1 MSFSDDVARFAKKV
15 ERRAQ
20 DIHNGVCDLAFQSIV
35 EGSPVTGAPGQ
46 PVDTG
51 NLRDSWQSTEIGPLA
66 RDIVTNVSYAPIIED
81 GTRKGKAMTVR
92 SPVGGFHSVKL
103 TVAGWARI
111 VEAVTRRVTGPRG
124 A

>member
-1 MSFSDDVARFAKKV
+1 MGFADDVRRFQGKAGDAAQQMHRGVV
-15 ERRAQ
+15 E
-20 DIHNGVCDLAFQSIV
+20 LAFQSIV

-51 NLRDSWQSTEIGPLA
+51 NLKGSWQHIPEGPTTSLIA
-66 RDIVTNVSYAPIIED
+66 TKVLYAPQIED
-81 GTRKGKAMTVR
+81 GTRAGR
-92 SPVGGFHSVKL
+92 SLVLRSAVGGFHSVKL

-111 VEAVTRRVTGPRG
+111 VEQIAREVTR